1 MTDQIDRVAGVHPQ
15 PALVAIGCE
24 RLEFVNGIGHIDALR
39 ENRLSTGEIID
50 PIHAAPIFRW
60 ANRLMYALGHS
71 DAVK

>member
-1 MTDQIDRVAGVHPQ
+1 M
-15 PALVAIGCE
+15 
-24 RLEFVNGIGHIDALR
+24 
-39 ENRLSTGEIID
+39 STGEIID